1 MFCCKEA
8 ARLLSESLDHKLT
21 FWQRAGLQFHMFLCR
36 FCRHFSR
43 DLHRFDAALRTY
55 SQQIDANGV
64 LEQVALGPEARQR
77 ILRAI
82 ENESR

>member
-8 ARLLSESLDHKLT
+8 ARLLSESLDHKLAL
-21 FWQRAGLQFHMFLCR
+21 WQRVSLQFHLFICR
-36 FCRHFSR
+36 FCRHFSH

-55 SQQIDANGV
+55 SRKIDANNA
-64 LEQVALGPEARQR
+64 LEQVALRPEARQR
-77 ILRAI
+77 ILQAI